1 MVVALI
7 AEIVTLSGAVD
18 GTATRVKAHIKISII
33 L

>member
-18 GTATRVKAHIKISII
+18 GTATRVKDHVKVSIT